1 MLLSVNKLYGIDESA
16 FAGRDPSLK
25 STDIAAVRAIAQ
37 AACEVELFTIPLYMT
52 SLYSI
57 QGFHQITSSGN
68 DFYAGRKWPG
78 SAATA
83 NPTTANEKAFN
94 IVFSVFIQE
103 MLHLQLAAN
112 MATTIGQLPDFT
124 SAALQNEFHGWT
136 CYGPNK
142 TMIPHIIDLKDTLD
156 FDNVVVNVGP
166 LDKETIRLFIAIEQP
181 EKEAKEYLKPGVLQS
196 GKYFPKVPFANWKP
210 GGPLPL
216 FGTIGYMYAAYGAYL
231 QTTYAD
237 GTTLWD
243 AVFNKAAAQ
252 QNDMFNSFVA
262 GGHPMAEYP
271 RFEAT
276 VAQVYP
282 EIGLQQML
290 DAMAAIS
297 DQGEGATLPR
307 KQKKLG
313 LTAEQTQE
321 VMEKYRSSDDAL
333 KSDYPSYNQDGKLRP
348 SAQAEA
354 RFPSD
359 QVSHYERFIEIERDL
374 LKNVVTWPDWLKS
387 HGKWTAQD
395 FQFPTSGP
403 LPPISKSLPTPEET
417 ANAMNELAA
426 RPDSHTLLSQVVIG
440 AIAGVTTVL
449 NDYWNAAIQAKSPV
463 TFPMPSMVGS
473 GDRMAVCWA
482 VTGKTPNLAAHLD
495 PPKYGTLYHACQ
507 GLAWD
512 YDGKTPNDCASVS
525 IFHTCRGSNNCHAQ
539 GGCGFAQT
547 FGGGGSCGSGSS
559 GGSGGSG
566 GSCGASQATV
576 NTALRGT
583 AGYMR
588 RIGEPAMRQAGG
600 VCGTPGNGP
609 GYQPPTDNK
618 CQSFGGCAV
627 PISAYQLYP
636 EDGLMALYSFAKD
649 PKNPGGFISNQI
661 FYGPTPAMVPFAK
674 GDRVHDIAYK
684 AYAMAMKAQNPGVTV
699 PPNPPPN
706 NTLRLVFPPST

>member
-1 MLLSVNKLYGIDESA
+1 M
-16 FAGRDPSLK
+16 
-25 STDIAAVRAIAQ
+25 
-37 AACEVELFTIPLYMT
+37 
-52 SLYSI
+52 
-57 QGFHQITSSGN
+57 
-68 DFYAGRKWPG
+68 
-78 SAATA
+78 
-83 NPTTANEKAFN
+83 
-94 IVFSVFIQE
+94 
-103 MLHLQLAAN
+103 QLAAN

-136 CYGPNK
+136 CYGPDK

-156 FDNVVVNVGP
+156 FDDVVVNVGP
-166 LDKETIRLFIAIEQP
+166 LNKETIRLFIAIEQP
-181 EKEAKEYLKPGVLQS
+181 EKEDQGISNQGVLQS

-210 GGPLPL
+210 GEPLPL

-252 QNDMFNSFVA
+252 QNDLFNSFVA

-359 QVSHYERFIEIERDL
+359 EVSHYERFIEIERDL
-374 LKNVVTWPDWLKS
+374 LKSVVTWPDWLKS

-395 FQFPTSGP
+395 F
-403 LPPISKSLPTPEET
+403 PISDGGPAAADQQIAADAGGNRERHERTRG
-417 ANAMNELAA
+417 AA
-426 RPDSHTLLSQVVIG
+426 RQPHAVEPGRHRRHRRRDHRAERLLERRDPG
-440 AIAGVTTVL
+440 EIAGHLPDAVDGRLGRSHGGVL
-449 NDYWNAAIQAKSPV
+449 GRDGQ
-463 TFPMPSMVGS
+463 
-473 GDRMAVCWA
+473 
-482 VTGKTPNLAAHLD
+482 TPNLAAHLD
-495 PPKYGTLYHACQ
+495 PPKSDMLYHACQ

-512 YDGKTPNDCASVS
+512 YDGKTPE
-525 IFHTCRGSNNCHAQ
+525 R
-539 GGCGFAQT
+539 
-547 FGGGGSCGSGSS
+547 
-559 GGSGGSG
+559 
-566 GSCGASQATV
+566 
-576 NTALRGT
+576 LRFCVDL
-583 AGYMR
+583 
-588 RIGEPAMRQAGG
+588 PHL
-600 VCGTPGNGP
+600 P
-609 GYQPPTDNK
+609 
-618 CQSFGGCAV
+618 
-627 PISAYQLYP
+627 
-636 EDGLMALYSFAKD
+636 
-649 PKNPGGFISNQI
+649 
-661 FYGPTPAMVPFAK
+661 
-674 GDRVHDIAYK
+674 
-684 AYAMAMKAQNPGVTV
+684 
-699 PPNPPPN
+699 
-706 NTLRLVFPPST
+706 RLE